1 MVVHA
6 FVYNTFNQI
15 LILADQTSDTRGLVS
30 YKYKVPGTKIDT
42 KETCD
47 VCCIEE
53 AIFISSRKVLEQNQ
67 SSADSTQESLNDDFC
82 SPVAI
87 KFSHDVLNGKDEVD
101 D

>member
-53 AIFISSRKVLEQNQ
+53 AIFISSRKVFEQPILGRFD
-67 SSADSTQESLNDDFC
+67 AGES
-82 SPVAI
+82 
-87 KFSHDVLNGKDEVD
+87 E
-101 D
+101 